1 MACSLTITSATPHHA
16 GQVMLAIVSL
26 ANAGIMHGD
35 IKASNVM
42 VTAFDQA
49 GEPVVDPFDMAAVH
63 YFTPKLVD
71 FGSGQQCYEVRHHG

>member
-1 MACSLTITSATPHHA
+1 
-16 GQVMLAIVSL
+16 MLAIVSL

-71 FGSGQQCYEVRHHG
+71 FGSG